1 MYYMLLLVNL
11 LLSDQT
17 NKQNAIWNSIS
28 KRFLPKIVDGIR
40 HPVEIFLFNHPFHV
54 VVVQW
59 GRYDYYDEFVGFLDT
74 FRQFA
79 YDPSELWSG
88 LTP

>member
-1 MYYMLLLVNL
+1 MQFKL

-17 NKQNAIWNSIS
+17 KKQNEIWNSIS
-28 KRFLPKIVDGIR
+28 ERFLPKIVDGIR
-40 HPVEIFLFNHPFHV
+40 HPVEILLFNHSFHV

-59 GRYDYYDEFVGFLDT
+59 GRNDYYDEFVGFLDI

-79 YDPSELWSG
+79 YDPPELRSG